1 MPAKL
6 ITIEVAYAQPE
17 KQKIL
22 QLEIE
27 PDTPVLQAVEKSGIL
42 QEFPEINLEE
52 AKMGVFGK
60 AIKHDSY
67 VLQEGDRIE
76 IYRPLLVDPK
86 QSRKDRAAKAQAT
99 KPA

>member
-6 ITIEVAYAQPE
+6 INVEVAYAQPE

-22 QLEIE
+22 TVEIE
-27 PDTPVLQAVEKSGIL
+27 PDTSVLQAVEKSGIM
-42 QEFPEINLEE
+42 QEFPEINLDEV
-52 AKMGVFGK
+52 KMGVFGK
-60 AIKHDSY
+60 AIKHESY

-76 IYRPLLVDPK
+76 IYRPLLIDPK
-86 QSRKDRAAKAQAT
+86 QSRKDRAAKAQAS